1 MRLPVALNAARF
13 IVMIAVFVF
22 IWITI
27 GMVYVDRF
35 FPPFECLAPYLTPWK
50 GLDSIPADTGL
61 TERLAIMEGLLN
73 ASTRVSTYAFFAMVG
88 SFALFSGYLT
98 FVYQQ
103 RQRRTQENRL
113 LVLKN
118 QEIARRNEFI
128 RYISATIGHEFKNN
142 LGRIKRRMD
151 LLPDLPPEAAGRMHE
166 TFDKLFAD
174 IEIFKKIADEREA
187 GLIDFRRV
195 DLKEML
201 STLARQYNDMA
212 DIVFSDTANH
222 MQPIIFASRTLL
234 RTVFENILDNAVRYK
249 TPEQEKAKIVLSC
262 SMDVDGSRRYV
273 SLSFRDEGLGM
284 DEQQADRCFYASKRS
299 GEGWGRGLYYAKYVV
314 GLHAGKIRVG
324 KEYTKKGQGTE
335 IIVNLPFIEE
345 ALDV

>member
-13 IVMIAVFVF
+13 VVMIAVLAL
-22 IWITI
+22 IWLII
-27 GMVYVDRF
+27 GMVYADRF
-35 FPPFECLAPYLTPWK
+35 FPPFDSLVPYLMPWK
-50 GLDSIPADTGL
+50 GLDAIPVDMSL
-61 TERLAIMEGLLN
+61 TERLAIMEGLLD
-73 ASTRVSTYAFFAMVG
+73 ASTRISTYAFFSMVG

-113 LVLKN
+113 LMLKN

-151 LLPDLPPEAAGRMHE
+151 LLPDLPPEAAERMRE

-174 IEIFKKIADEREA
+174 IDIFKKIADERES

-201 STLARQYNDMA
+201 ATLATQYSDMA
-212 DIVFSDTANH
+212 DVVFAETADH
-222 MQPIIFASRTLL
+222 AQPIIFASRTLM
-234 RTVFENILDNAVRYK
+234 RTVFENILDNAVRYRK
-249 TPEQEKAKIVLSC
+249 PGQEKARVVLSC
-262 SMDVDGSRRYV
+262 SMDADGSRRYV
-273 SLSFRDEGLGM
+273 SLSFRDEGIGM
-284 DEQQADRCFYASKRS
+284 NEQQADRCFYASKRS
-299 GEGWGRGLYYAKYVV
+299 GEGWGQGLYYAKYVI

-324 KEYTKKGQGTE
+324 KDYTKKGRGAE
-335 IIVNLPFIEE
+335 IIVNLPFVEE
-345 ALDV
+345 LLDV